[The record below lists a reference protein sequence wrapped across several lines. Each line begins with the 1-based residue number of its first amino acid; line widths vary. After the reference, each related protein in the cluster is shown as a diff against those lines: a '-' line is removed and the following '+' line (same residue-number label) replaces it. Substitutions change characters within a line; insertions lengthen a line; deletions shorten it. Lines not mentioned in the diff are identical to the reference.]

1 MKAYNSPGW
10 IDENNPALTFPLQNS
25 PSPHFNHRPDAQ
37 GVSLL
42 VLHNISLPPENFTE
56 DYVEQFFLGKLDADI
71 HPYFKTI
78 SALKVSAH
86 FFIRR
91 SGNVIQ
97 FVSTVDRAWHAGKS
111 SYLGRDECNDF
122 SIGIELEGSDN
133 QPYTEEQY
141 QQLVDLTKLLLKDNP
156 ALKPERIVAHSDI
169 APERKT
175 DPGPFFDWKRF
186 YKQLG

>member
-1 MKAYNSPGW
+1 MQAYNNYGW
-10 IDENNPALTFPLQNS
+10 IAENNPALTFPLEHI
-25 PSPHFNHRPDAQ
+25 PSPHYNNRPDKLPI
-37 GVSLL
+37 SLL
-42 VLHNISLPPENFTE
+42 VLHNISLPPENFTG
-56 DYVEQFFLGKLDADI
+56 DHVQQFFLGQLDPDI
-71 HPYFKTI
+71 HPYFQTI

-91 SGNVIQ
+91 SGKTIQ

-133 QPYTEEQY
+133 LPFTDAQY
-141 QQLVDLTKLLLKDNP
+141 QQLVDLTNILLKDNP
-156 ALKPERIVAHSDI
+156 DLKPERIVAHSDI

-175 DPGPFFDWKRF
+175 DPGPFFDWKGF
-186 YKQLG
+186 YKALL